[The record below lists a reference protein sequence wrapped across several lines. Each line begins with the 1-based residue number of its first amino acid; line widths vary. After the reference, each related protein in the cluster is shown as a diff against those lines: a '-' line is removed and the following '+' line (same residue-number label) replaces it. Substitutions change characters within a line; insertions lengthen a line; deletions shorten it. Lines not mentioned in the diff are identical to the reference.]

1 VSSVAPPLP
10 LAEVGE
16 ARTSRRRLSVT
27 PLTRTILLGWLLA
40 AVILCLVSAQ
50 RIATLA
56 FSDPDDAM
64 RLTEVRDLLAG
75 QSWWDVAQHR
85 LNGGAF
91 AMHWSRLVD
100 LPIAAVMRVC
110 DPLFGSATATRIA
123 LVAVPLATLL
133 VVMTLAAT
141 LTRRVASEAAAKQAV
156 LLAAL
161 SVPLVY
167 QLQPLRIDH
176 HGWQVAA
183 ALGAVVALLGRS
195 TPRSGVMAG
204 ACLATLVTVSLEGLP
219 IAAAITGAAA
229 IGWVFDDTR
238 RAQALALVA
247 ALLGGT
253 ILLHGATRG
262 PGMLAPACDAIAP
275 VWIAALTLAC
285 GGAAATMLANPRGI
299 ALRLGG
305 LALSGVAG
313 AAAIRLGAPIC
324 TAGPFAT
331 LDPLVY
337 RFWYLNVSE
346 GRPIW
351 DQTASLA
358 LMTIGLPISGLV
370 GGVWA
375 WREATGEART
385 RWTLLLL
392 IATAAFALS
401 ILIARAGAT
410 ANALAL
416 PGAAWLL
423 DRLLT
428 RARRVENVGRRTL
441 ATAAALLAA
450 TLGLATGAL
459 LGKPAGGGMGSTA
472 PAPGQSA
479 GACVPARDIPTL
491 AALPS
496 ATLFAPLDITPAV
509 LATTDHRAIASGY
522 HRNTAAIHRVI
533 ATFLASPDAARQA
546 VAASG
551 ARYVV
556 GCAGSNETELYRRW
570 APNGFWTRLERGER
584 FDWLQ
589 PVAIPGSHLSVWR
602 VTDAKRLS

>member
-1 VSSVAPPLP
+1 MN
-10 LAEVGE
+10 
-16 ARTSRRRLSVT
+16 
-27 PLTRTILLGWLLA
+27 PLTKTILLGWALA
-40 AVILCLVSAQ
+40 AIILCLVSAA

-64 RLTEVRDLLAG
+64 RLVEVRDLLAG

-85 LNGGAF
+85 LGGGAF

-100 LPIAAVMRVC
+100 LPIAAVLRVF
-110 DPLFGSATATRIA
+110 DPLVGPAAATRIA

-133 VVMTLAAT
+133 IAMALAAT
-141 LTRRVASEAAAKQAV
+141 LTRRVASDAAAKQAV

-183 ALGAVVALLGRS
+183 ALGAVVALLSRPSARTGAL
-195 TPRSGVMAG
+195 AG
-204 ACLATLVTVSLEGLP
+204 GSLAVLVTVSLEGLP
-219 IAAAITGAAA
+219 IAAAITGAALLA
-229 IGWVFDDTR
+229 WVFDDER
-238 RAQALALVA
+238 RAQVLALVG

-253 ILLHGATRG
+253 ILLHAATRG
-262 PGMLAPACDAIAP
+262 PNMFAPACDAIAP
-275 VWIAALTLAC
+275 VWIAGLALAC
-285 GGAAATMLANPRGI
+285 GGAAAILLANPRHL
-299 ALRLGG
+299 ALRMGG
-305 LALSGVAG
+305 LALAGTAG

-358 LMTIGLPISGLV
+358 LMTVGLSISGLV

-375 WREATGEART
+375 WREAEGETRT
-385 RWTLLLL
+385 RWALLLM
-392 IATAAFALS
+392 IAGAAFALS
-401 ILIARAGAT
+401 ILVARAGAT

-428 RARRVENVGRRTL
+428 RARAIENVGKRTL

-450 TLGLATGAL
+450 TPGLAAGAL

-472 PAPGQSA
+472 PASGQSA
-479 GACVPARDIPTL
+479 EACVPARDIPTL
-491 AALPS
+491 AALPP

-522 HRNTAAIHRVI
+522 HRNTGAIHRVI
-533 ATFLASPDAARQA
+533 TTFLGSPEAARRQ

-556 GCAGSNETELYRRW
+556 GCAGSNETELYRHW
-570 APNGFWTRLERGER
+570 APNGFWARLERDER
-584 FDWLQ
+584 FDWLE
-589 PVAIPGSHLSVWR
+589 PVRIPGSHLSVWR